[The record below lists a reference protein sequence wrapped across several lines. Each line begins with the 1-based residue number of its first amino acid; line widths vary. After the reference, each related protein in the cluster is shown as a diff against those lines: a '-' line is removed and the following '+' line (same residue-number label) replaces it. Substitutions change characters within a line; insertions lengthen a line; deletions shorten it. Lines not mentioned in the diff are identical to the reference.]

1 MIINEDSCANVAS
14 IALVRKLN
22 LSTVKHHKPYRLS
35 WLNECGEVKMTKKV
49 LILFLIGRYSNEEL
63 CNMVLIHASHL
74 LLSRPW
80 QFDKKTMYDGFRN
93 KYTIVKYVKSSPLY
107 HYHPNKC
114 MLIILNSSEEHGEKR
129 KSNLGTNELKLNSA
143 KNGGKIR
150 REKKISV

>member
-1 MIINEDSCANVAS
+1 
-14 IALVRKLN
+14 
-22 LSTVKHHKPYRLS
+22 
-35 WLNECGEVKMTKKV
+35 
-49 LILFLIGRYSNEEL
+49 
-63 CNMVLIHASHL
+63 
-74 LLSRPW
+74 
-80 QFDKKTMYDGFRN
+80 MYDGFRN

-150 REKKISV
+150 REKKVSV